1 MFIPPS
7 KQLNSNIPVFN
18 LKKKEE
24 FNPINRKGEKG
35 LISINQYQQTY
46 HKKQSIP
53 ISNEMTR
60 KKKNLN
66 RNNLTN
72 QGQKSSE
79 TLV

>member
-7 KQLNSNIPVFN
+7 KQLTSNIPVFN
-18 LKKKEE
+18 LKEKEE
-24 FNPINRKGEKG
+24 FNPINRKGKKG
-35 LISINQYQQTY
+35 LISINQYQQTQY
-46 HKKQSIP
+46 KKQSIP